1 MALFAQSAAH
11 GFNDIMRSRTHFMIC
26 ANCKSEITDTSKFCK
41 KCGASVIAASVAAP
55 ETKTCPS
62 CGTVNAANA
71 KFCKKDGYNFGAFA
85 QDVVAP
91 AAPPPSAIPPVVKP
105 VDVPK
110 IQEATSK
117 PTPPVEDSVIC
128 PKCGT
133 PNFSGA
139 KFCKKDGYA
148 LQAGVA
154 APQAIPIPRATP
166 IKQSAPTTARSAGIG
181 GNASAAKI
189 STAATAGKSRKGLVI
204 GALVGVVLL
213 ACVAGGYAYWA
224 GYIGNRQGG
233 LQEKINVEL
242 ANRGMSNIKVTVDHE
257 WVATLSGSLLS
268 QAEKDQALGVAK
280 AHPEL
285 KKIVDTIQIQPD
297 AGELEKN
304 LNKALSDAG
313 LGALAAHVDKDL
325 TATLTGVAE
334 SPDQK
339 TQALTVA
346 KGVAGLKD
354 VKDEIQVAAIPEP
367 TLQAAPAEIAPPIPS
382 PPQPTANVP
391 RPAVKLGPPQAPT
404 PRPQASIDPAKLEGE
419 LNRALRNGGAGGV
432 TAQVNDDLSV
442 TLKGAGS
449 ASEKERA
456 MQVVRQF
463 RGIRA
468 VKDKIF
474 VVE

>member
-1 MALFAQSAAH
+1 MLCSVCQATIAGGA
-11 GFNDIMRSRTHFMIC
+11 
-26 ANCKSEITDTSKFCK
+26 KFCP
-41 KCGASVIAASVAAP
+41 KCGARAGAP
-55 ETKTCPS
+55 TAEAGGKRCPQ
-62 CGTVNAANA
+62 CGVENPANA
-71 KFCKKDGYNFGAFA
+71 KFCKKDGYRFDAVA
-85 QDVVAP
+85 EKPDLVAMTTAP
-91 AAPPPSAIPPVVKP
+91 APAMWTPSEPIAPEVESK
-105 VDVPK
+105 K
-110 IQEATSK
+110 ISLAD
-117 PTPPVEDSVIC
+117 DSVIC

-133 PNFSGA
+133 PNLLGA

-154 APQAIPIPRATP
+154 APQAIPIPRAAP
-166 IKQSAPTTARSAGIG
+166 IKQSPPAARSDGIG
-181 GNASAAKI
+181 GEASSAKI

-204 GALVGVVLL
+204 GALVGVILL
-213 ACVAGGYAYWA
+213 AGAAGGYAYRA

-233 LQEKINVEL
+233 LQEKMNVEL
-242 ANRGMSNIKVTVDHE
+242 ANRGMSNIKVTVDRE

-280 AHPEL
+280 SHPEL

-297 AGELEKN
+297 AGELEKS
-304 LNKALSDAG
+304 LRLALATSG
-313 LGALAAHVDKDL
+313 LGALTAQVGTDL
-325 TATLTGVAE
+325 IATLTGVVE
-334 SPDQK
+334 NPDQK
-339 TQALTVA
+339 SQALNIA
-346 KGVAGLKD
+346 KGVAGIKD
-354 VKDEIQVAAIPEP
+354 VKDEIQVATIPEP

-382 PPQPTANVP
+382 PPQPTASAP
-391 RPAVKLGPPQAPT
+391 RPAVKLGPPQEPT
-404 PRPQASIDPAKLEGE
+404 PRPQASTIDPAKLEGE

-442 TLKGAGS
+442 TLKGSGS